1 MLVEQDAR
9 GCTAN
14 YAWYQDYLIWMRL
27 YMVFTRARMFYL
39 HMQEQGFAIM
49 GRKERKAY
57 LQAARWEGVGDAAAS
72 CRSMAS
78 AVTGSEKHGR
88 IVTRAGAPAGH
99 CGLQCLKVVGEE
111 DLQLT
116 RQEALYLQ
124 QVEHQRVYTS
134 KLCFQPG
141 KLIASCA
148 RAENL
153 NKASSFESSY

>member
-1 MLVEQDAR
+1 
-9 GCTAN
+9 
-14 YAWYQDYLIWMRL
+14 
-27 YMVFTRARMFYL
+27 MVFTRARMFYL

-57 LQAARWEGVGDAAAS
+57 LQAARWEGVRDAAA
-72 CRSMAS
+72 RGTA
-78 AVTGSEKHGR
+78 TGSEKHGR

-124 QVEHQRVYTS
+124 QVEHRQDIQVSCVST
-134 KLCFQPG
+134 FQPG
-141 KLIASCA
+141 
-148 RAENL
+148 N
-153 NKASSFESSY
+153 

>member
-1 MLVEQDAR
+1 
-9 GCTAN
+9 
-14 YAWYQDYLIWMRL
+14 
-27 YMVFTRARMFYL
+27 MVFTRARMSFL

-78 AVTGSEKHGR
+78 AVTGSEKHGH
-88 IVTRAGAPAGH
+88 I
-99 CGLQCLKVVGEE
+99 VVGEE

-124 QVEHQRVYTS
+124 
-134 KLCFQPG
+134 
-141 KLIASCA
+141 
-148 RAENL
+148 
-153 NKASSFESSY
+153 